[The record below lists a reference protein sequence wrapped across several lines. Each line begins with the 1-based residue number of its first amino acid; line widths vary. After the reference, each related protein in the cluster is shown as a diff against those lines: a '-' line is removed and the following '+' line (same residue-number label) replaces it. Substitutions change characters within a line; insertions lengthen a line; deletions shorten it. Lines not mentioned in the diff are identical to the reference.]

1 MMGGIGNG
9 LRSHPNAADNRY
21 KARSVL
27 GWGTAWEAL
36 RVPLTFSFHE
46 VTQMTGVQAFSYI
59 VVGSVMIV
67 RASISAG

>member
-1 MMGGIGNG
+1 MSPEVQTRGFANKKWGGMQKSIFGGKNMMGGIGNG

-36 RVPLTFSFHE
+36 RVPL
-46 VTQMTGVQAFSYI
+46 AF
-59 VVGSVMIV
+59 
-67 RASISAG
+67 